1 MEVRHKSAMA
11 ASCQARRQTHV
22 NELHMLACLALSGP
36 AGAGA
41 SRRSERTQG
50 GRAC

>member
-1 MEVRHKSAMA
+1 MEVRNKSAKV
-11 ASCQARRQTHV
+11 ASCQARRQTHM
-22 NELHMLACLALSGP
+22 NELHMLACLSLSGP

-41 SRRSERTQG
+41 SRRSGRTQG